1 MESVFISA
9 LDTVDLIADA
19 LRQEFPDTT
28 FDVRP
33 EEEPSTDDDAICG
46 VDVNW
51 FGGPSRETVQDL
63 VDRFQGV
70 SWNPGN
76 GTLNGR
82 SHWVVDSAGR
92 LTQIFYN
99 IDYIFC
105 NGPESAVIRP

>member
-9 LDTVDLIADA
+9 LDTVELIADA
-19 LRQEFPDTT
+19 LHQEFPETS

-33 EEEPSTDDDAICG
+33 EEEPFADAEICG

-51 FGGPSRETVQDL
+51 VEGPTREQVQDL

-70 SWNPGN
+70 NWDPGT

-92 LTQIFYN
+92 LVQIFYN

-105 NGPESAVIRP
+105 NGPERVAVGS

>member
-9 LDTVDLIADA
+9 LDTVELIADV
-19 LRQEFPDTT
+19 LRQEFPDTS

-33 EEEPSTDDDAICG
+33 EEEPPSDAGICG

-51 FGGPSRETVQDL
+51 RGGPSRERVQDL

-70 SWNPGN
+70 NWDPGT

-92 LTQIFYN
+92 LVQIFYN

-105 NGPESAVIRP
+105 NGPEAANVRS